1 MKIAAFRALHTV
13 IATGSLAKASQ
24 ALNLTPSALSMQMKQ
39 LEDYMGTAL
48 FDRSGQTIKP
58 VPLAHEIAAVMEE
71 ALDKVEAL
79 RDRPD
84 MRVQGTVGLGI
95 VDTLL
100 PLLLPRTLSTLQQR
114 HPLLRVSVDRG
125 KSRAL
130 MQRIRSADIDVA
142 LLALPPQEPQ
152 TARGLVW
159 LPLLQR
165 DFVLVAP
172 SASKEKSAKAL
183 LAQHRL
189 IGYDRSTVT
198 GQLASRYLA
207 DKYGLRK
214 LDMEFD
220 SIPAIISM
228 VGLGM
233 GVALLQIADPRLLQA
248 DDVQVVKLPADAP
261 RLQYALLLRQ
271 ADQDKRN
278 VQALVQVL
286 TDVARDIG

>member
-1 MKIAAFRALHTV
+1 MKIAAFHTLHTV
-13 IATGSLAKASQ
+13 IVTGSLAKAAQ
-24 ALNLTPSALSMQMKQ
+24 ALNLTPSAVSMQMKQ
-39 LEDYMGTAL
+39 LEDFMGTAL

-58 VPLAHEIAAVMEE
+58 VPLAHEIASVMEE
-71 ALDKVEAL
+71 ALARVEAL

-84 MRVQGTVGLGI
+84 TRVQGTVRLGI

-100 PLLLPRTLSTLQQR
+100 PLLLPRTLSVLQQR
-114 HPLLRVSVDRG
+114 HPLLRVGVDRG

-130 MQRIRSADIDVA
+130 LQRIRSSEVDLA
-142 LLALPPQEPQ
+142 LLAQPLQAPQ
-152 TARGLVW
+152 TARGLIW

-165 DFVLVAP
+165 DFVLIAP
-172 SASKEKSAKAL
+172 RASAQKTPQAL
-183 LAQHRL
+183 LAAHRL

-207 DKYGLRK
+207 DKYGLRT

-220 SIPAIISM
+220 SIPAILSM

-248 DDVQVVKLPADAP
+248 DEVQVLALPDDAP
-261 RLQYALLLRQ
+261 RMQYALLMRQ

>member
-1 MKIAAFRALHTV
+1 MKTAAFRTLHTV
-13 IATGSLAKASQ
+13 IVTGSLAKASQ
-24 ALNLTPSALSMQMKQ
+24 ALNLTPSAVSMQMKQ
-39 LEDYMGTAL
+39 LESYMGTAL

-58 VPLAHEIAAVMEE
+58 VPLAHEIAAIMED
-71 ALDKVEAL
+71 ALTRVEAL

-84 MRVQGTVGLGI
+84 TRVQGTVRLGI
-95 VDTLL
+95 VDTML
-100 PLLLPRTLSTLQQR
+100 PLLLPRTLSVLQQR
-114 HPLLRVSVDRG
+114 HPLLNVSVDRG
-125 KSRAL
+125 KSRTL
-130 MQRIRSADIDVA
+130 MQHIRSAEIDLA

-159 LPLLQR
+159 QPLLQR
-165 DFVLVAP
+165 DFVLIAP
-172 SASKEKSAKAL
+172 GTSKEKTPKAL
-183 LAQHRL
+183 LGQHRV

-207 DKYGLRK
+207 EKYGVRK
-214 LDMEFD
+214 VDMEFD

-248 DDVQVVKLPADAP
+248 DEVRVVPLPPDAP
-261 RLQYALLLRQ
+261 RMQYALLLRQ

-278 VQALVQVL
+278 LQALVQVL
-286 TDVARDIG
+286 TDVAQNIG

>member
-1 MKIAAFRALHTV
+1 MKIAAFHTLHTV
-13 IATGSLAKASQ
+13 IETGSLARAAQ
-24 ALNLTPSALSMQMKQ
+24 VLNLTPSAVSMQMKQ

-48 FDRSGQTIKP
+48 FDRSGQAIKP
-58 VPLAHEIAAVMEE
+58 VPLAHEVAHIMEAAL
-71 ALDKVEAL
+71 ARVEAL
-79 RDRPD
+79 RERPD
-84 MRVQGTVGLGI
+84 TRVQGTVRLGI
-95 VDTLL
+95 VDTML
-100 PLLLPRTLSTLQQR
+100 PLLLPRTLSQLQQR

-130 MQRIRSADIDVA
+130 MQRIHSAELDLA

-152 TARGLVW
+152 GARGLVW
-159 LPLLQR
+159 QPLLQR
-165 DFVLVAP
+165 DFVLLAP
-172 SASKEKSAKAL
+172 SASKEKTVKAL
-183 LAQHRL
+183 LGAHRL

-207 DKYGLRK
+207 DKYGIRK

-248 DDVQVVKLPADAP
+248 DAVQAVALPADAP
-261 RLQYALLLRQ
+261 RMQYALLLRQ

-278 VQALVQVL
+278 VQALVQVMA
-286 TDVARDIG
+286 DVARDTG